1 MRCVLS
7 HMNKKD
13 QNTMEQ
19 DLYDSLINHEK
30 ETTSLEAS
38 NLPAEQDAIKCVM
51 GAAKL
56 TWRELPVL

>member
-1 MRCVLS
+1 
-7 HMNKKD
+7 MNKKD

-38 NLPAEQDAIKCVM
+38 NLPAEQDAIKCVT